1 MGAPDSDRQHRRVGV
16 LAATAAAVLVAGLG
30 AQLWFSIHETL
41 DQVSAPARHPL
52 RGFLDRINETMPTN
66 EPFAATSTHV
76 SDAAR
81 YVLYPRPRVTPTFT
95 KRGLQSA
102 DELYVIVTSAHRPS
116 NLTGEHQWYTVIL
129 ATPEGRLLQIKDG

>member
-1 MGAPDSDRQHRRVGV
+1 VF
-16 LAATAAAVLVAGLG
+16 AATAAAVLVAGLG

-52 RGFLDRINETMPTN
+52 RGFLDQINDTMPAN
-66 EPFAATSTHV
+66 EPFAATSARV

-81 YVLYPRPRVTPTFT
+81 YVLYPRPRVNPTFT

-102 DELYVIVTSAHRPS
+102 DVRYVIVTRAHRPR

-129 ATPEGRLLQIKDG
+129 ATPAGRLLELKHG